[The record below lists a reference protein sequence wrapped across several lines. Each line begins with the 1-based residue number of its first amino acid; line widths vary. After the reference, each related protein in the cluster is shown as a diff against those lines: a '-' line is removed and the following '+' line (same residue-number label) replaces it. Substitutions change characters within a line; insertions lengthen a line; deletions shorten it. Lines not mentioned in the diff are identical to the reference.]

1 MKSVLIVDDS
11 SYYRSRGAEI
21 VSRAGYKCHFAENG
35 EQAVRMYH
43 RIQPDIVTMDI
54 CMPLMDGL
62 EATKQNFVLV
72 ILMQIYLFVVVWV
85 MYQYIDA
92 RRMITELKVF
102 YQKNMIQMSQ
112 NLL

>member
-1 MKSVLIVDDS
+1 
-11 SYYRSRGAEI
+11 
-21 VSRAGYKCHFAENG
+21 
-35 EQAVRMYH
+35 MYH

-62 EATKQNFVLV
+62 EATKQICSRYPDAN
-72 ILMQIYLFVVVWV
+72 ILICSSVV

-102 YQKNMIQMSQ
+102 YQKNMI
-112 NLL
+112 